1 MLLSRKHFSVGT
13 NAEKIEIVDFL
24 KKKKR
29 TSSIVHIKQF
39 GQL

>member
-1 MLLSRKHFSVGT
+1 MLLSRKHFSVGR

-29 TSSIVHIKQF
+29 TSIIVHIKQF